1 MDVRRRLVRRDL
13 TPRLDDG
20 GREDAAAPDLIPLSA
35 AHEVGDGER
44 GAEVDGETAGV
55 EVGLDRV
62 ERYRAAGEHRDV
74 ADRSANDAD
83 VIGAAEECG
92 GIHLD
97 DVGAAFRVA
106 NGLGR

>member
-20 GREDAAAPDLIPLSA
+20 GREHAAAPDLIPLSA

-62 ERYRAAGEHRDV
+62 ERYRAAGEHRYVVDL
-74 ADRSANDAD
+74 SANDAD
-83 VIGAAEECG
+83 VICG
-92 GIHLD
+92 SGE
-97 DVGAAFRVA
+97 
-106 NGLGR
+106 LGGHHVVDSGGV